1 MPLCQTVEYTMDTP
15 PECCIV
21 ETLDVPEL
29 EDVVDDHYEPG
40 QPEEDRDEDEGL
52 REEVHLGVGR
62 VEHDLAEG
70 ELVVLAGRL
79 VPEEEGVVD
88 TLGHEHG
95 EEDNEDELGKL
106 EDFLKHHHRE
116 AVFLVVVID
125 LGWRSGGRWGRWN

>member
-1 MPLCQTVEYTMDTP
+1 MNTP

-29 EDVVDDHYEPG
+29 EDVVDDDYEPG

-52 REEVHLGVGR
+52 REEVHLRVGG
-62 VEHDLAEG
+62 VEHDLGEG
-70 ELVVLAGRL
+70 ELVVLAARL

-95 EEDNEDELGKL
+95 EEDDEDELGKL
-106 EDFLKHHHRE
+106 EDFLEHHDCE

-125 LGWRSGGRWGRWN
+125 LG